1 MKAISVDPGLEK
13 ARLAKKVRKPRV
25 DMGVPPAARGAET
38 QASAG
43 SVFDPARFKG
53 NVALSVHFN
62 EVSHSMLRQPITNIS
77 PSVEHGRS
85 RKCRFGGFCAENYNT
100 ALPAEDQE
108 QLEGSNSDAAAQD
121 IEEEDFNY
129 KALRNLNRLPGKQQ
143 AGDSAQYNPGFD
155 QEHHSR
161 NRA

>member
-43 SVFDPARFKG
+43 SIFDPARFQG
-53 NVALSVHFN
+53 NVALSMHFN

-77 PSVEHGRS
+77 PSVKHGSSGKR
-85 RKCRFGGFCAENYNT
+85 RLGAENYNIT
-100 ALPAEDQE
+100 LPAEDQE

-143 AGDSAQYNPGFD
+143 AGESAQYNPGFD
-155 QEHHSR
+155 LEHHSR